1 MTTKIEEPSLRI
13 LIMSLLEAQ
22 DEFHNDPEENKLKL
36 RRDRKI
42 ENLLDYVIERDYLDE
57 NNT

>member
-1 MTTKIEEPSLRI
+1 MMTNKIDEPSLRI

-22 DEFHNDPEENKLKL
+22 DELHKDPEENKLKL

-57 NNT
+57 E

>member
-1 MTTKIEEPSLRI
+1 MTTKIDEPSLRI

-22 DEFHNDPEENKLKL
+22 DEHHNDPEENKLKL
-36 RRDRKI
+36 RRDHKI

-57 NNT
+57 E